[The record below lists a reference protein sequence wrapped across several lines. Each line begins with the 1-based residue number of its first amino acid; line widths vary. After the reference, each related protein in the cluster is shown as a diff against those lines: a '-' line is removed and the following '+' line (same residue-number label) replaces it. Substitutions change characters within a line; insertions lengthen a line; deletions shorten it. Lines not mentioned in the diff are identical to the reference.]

1 MSQTQFTVTVKL
13 PEDEFPQL
21 SVAVNTT
28 VVTPDWNVLPLEC
41 VDVIVAAPQLSVAV
55 GAVHVA
61 TAEHA
66 DAGALKTMLDG
77 ILFNVGFVSSTRVI
91 VCWQLAVRLLSFG
104 LVATHV
110 LTFVVSP
117 QLCAGTVMLSLY
129 VIVAA
134 AQPAVEVEVAEPVT
148 VGLVLVPGHAV

>member
-1 MSQTQFTVTVKL
+1 
-13 PEDEFPQL
+13 
-21 SVAVNTT
+21 
-28 VVTPDWNVLPLEC
+28 
-41 VDVIVAAPQLSVAV
+41 
-55 GAVHVA
+55 
-61 TAEHA
+61 
-66 DAGALKTMLDG
+66 MLDG

-148 VGLVLVPGHAV
+148 VGLVLVPGHAVKFAGHEIDGGVSQTQFTVTVNEAVFVLPQLSVAVYTTVVTPAAKVLPLVCVEMSVGLPQLSAAVGVVHVAVA